1 MGWGAYVAHSVI
13 TFYGWN
19 LFVADQYST
28 IFKMSPFY
36 LQAAPVMEDL
46 WTTNAGNPIISAGH
60 ESPRSES
67 NVTSVAKLNTFDY
80 QGKKTLVS

>member
-1 MGWGAYVAHSVI
+1 
-13 TFYGWN
+13 
-19 LFVADQYST
+19 
-28 IFKMSPFY
+28 
-36 LQAAPVMEDL
+36 MEDL

-80 QGKKTLVS
+80 QGKKNHWRLDVYFGIFM

>member
-1 MGWGAYVAHSVI
+1 
-13 TFYGWN
+13 
-19 LFVADQYST
+19 
-28 IFKMSPFY
+28 
-36 LQAAPVMEDL
+36 MEDL

-80 QGKKTLVS
+80 QGKKKPSV

>member
-1 MGWGAYVAHSVI
+1 
-13 TFYGWN
+13 
-19 LFVADQYST
+19 
-28 IFKMSPFY
+28 
-36 LQAAPVMEDL
+36 MEDL

-80 QGKKTLVS
+80 QGKKKRVSRCVFWYFYVGFVVN

>member
-1 MGWGAYVAHSVI
+1 
-13 TFYGWN
+13 
-19 LFVADQYST
+19 
-28 IFKMSPFY
+28 
-36 LQAAPVMEDL
+36 MEDL

-80 QGKKTLVS
+80 QGKKKTLASRCVFWYFYVGFVGFFVK